1 MCRFVGDGLID
12 EFLRNNN
19 PVDLFNDDI
28 HWGVLKTYIG
38 ADEGLLY
45 DYSDYN
51 EFVYHDP
58 VVEK

>member
-1 MCRFVGDGLID
+1 MCRLVCDGLID

-28 HWGVLKTYIG
+28 HWGALKTYIG

-45 DYSDYN
+45 KYLEYDAM
-51 EFVYHDP
+51 VYYDP